1 MPARSA
7 SSVGPSATT
16 LNCRILGTTA
26 HPAPGIPPRPIS
38 AWGSPVDPAERRPH
52 VETRIRPRPS
62 HRRTEVMPDIL
73 TRKATSVPGR
83 IVFLA
88 GGALILWS
96 AYIHFHL
103 WQSVGYK
110 HLPTIGPL
118 FLLQWI
124 GGIVVGLAV
133 VALPRLWVALGG
145 IGFAL
150 STMAGFLLC
159 TALPKGLFNFKE

>member
-1 MPARSA
+1 MADLLARK
-7 SSVGPSATT
+7 T
-16 LNCRILGTTA
+16 
-26 HPAPGIPPRPIS
+26 
-38 AWGSPVDPAERRPH
+38 
-52 VETRIRPRPS
+52 
-62 HRRTEVMPDIL
+62 
-73 TRKATSVPGR
+73 TSVPGR

-88 GGALILWS
+88 GGGLILFS

-133 VALPRLWVALGG
+133 IALPRLWIALGG

-159 TALPKGLFNFKE
+159 TALPKGLFNFKESWSAPFAHQAFAIEVAATVVLIFAGALCLAGSASSTRAGLAGSPS